1 MNEQLKHAIEAAQ
14 QLSDEA
20 QNAIAARILEEIK
33 QQERNAI
40 LAQPLALNK
49 LLQEKRE
56 DILRIAK
63 EYGAS
68 NIRIFGSV
76 ARGEADAKSDIDLLV
91 DLEQGRSLLDLGGL
105 LMDLQDLLDHKVD
118 VVTERGLRPHIREE
132 ALKEAIS
139 L

>member
-1 MNEQLKHAIEAAQ
+1 MNEQLRHAVEAAQ
-14 QLSDEA
+14 QMSDEA
-20 QNAIAARILEEIK
+20 QNAIAAHILEEIK
-33 QQERNAI
+33 RQKRNDI
-40 LAQPLALNK
+40 LSQPLALNK

-76 ARGEADAKSDIDLLV
+76 ARGESDAKSDIDLLV
-91 DLEQGRSLLDLGGL
+91 DLEQGRNLMDLGGL

-118 VVTERGLRPHIREE
+118 VATEEILRAHIREPV
-132 ALKEAIS
+132 LKEVIP